1 MSWLTP
7 AVRRRIY
14 LALSALLPLAAVYG
28 LIDQEQAA
36 LWVTLAAAILG
47 TGGTIMAAANTPKP
61 PKPAKPVDVVTDAVD
76 DVVGE
81 LRERAG
87 DLLGSATSS
96 WLGAASSATDAWLR
110 GRR

>member
-28 LIDQEQAA
+28 LLDQEQTT
-36 LWVTLAAAILG
+36 LWLTLAAAVLG
-47 TGGTIMAAANTPKP
+47 TGGSIMAAANTPKP
-61 PKPAKPVDVVTDAVD
+61 ATPVAVVEDVVDEV
-76 DVVGE
+76 
-81 LRERAG
+81 RQRAG

-96 WLGAASSATDAWLR
+96 WLGVASSATAAWHE

>member
-28 LIDQEQAA
+28 LLDQEQTT
-36 LWVTLAAAILG
+36 LWLTLAAAVLG
-47 TGGTIMAAANTPKP
+47 TGGSIMAAANTPKP
-61 PKPAKPVDVVTDAVD
+61 ATPVAVVEDVVE
-76 DVVGE
+76 DVVDE
-81 LRERAG
+81 VRQRAG

-96 WLGAASSATDAWLR
+96 WLGVASSATAAWHE

>member
-28 LIDQEQAA
+28 LIDQEQTA
-36 LWVTLAAAILG
+36 LWLTLAAAVLG

-61 PKPAKPVDVVTDAVD
+61 PNPADVVE
-76 DVVGE
+76 DVVDE
-81 LRERAG
+81 VRQRAG

-96 WLGAASSATDAWLR
+96 WLGAASSATAAWHE